1 MSTYKEKDNAL
12 EDLNEFWEGFV
23 FQEMT
28 VKEAAEMLNGR
39 QYLSEISVDEKEILR
54 QNRLVAVFGQSD
66 DLVVFE
72 GAVED
77 DFDCFGG
84 SEVYVNE
91 QGVYVDVEDTE
102 DYRKIVTKWAE
113 EGYSWSYETDIPHET
128 FEIFEDDSKYCKGI
142 VFSLNDLQNKKS
154 QADKLAVLLDKLEK
168 IELSQGENKCREYAE
183 KAQIIEA
190 IQNLLNDMLK
200 GELGEGFEIKITKK

>member
-1 MSTYKEKDNAL
+1 MGGICVSRND
-12 EDLNEFWEGFV
+12 
-23 FQEMT
+23 

-54 QNRLVAVFGQSD
+54 QNRIVAVFGQSD

-91 QGVYVDVEDTE
+91 KGVYVDVENPE
-102 DYRKIVTKWAE
+102 SYHKIVTKWAE
-113 EGYSWSYETDIPHET
+113 SGYSWSYETDIPHET
-128 FEIFEDDSKYCKGI
+128 
-142 VFSLNDLQNKKS
+142 
-154 QADKLAVLLDKLEK
+154 
-168 IELSQGENKCREYAE
+168 
-183 KAQIIEA
+183 
-190 IQNLLNDMLK
+190 
-200 GELGEGFEIKITKK
+200 